1 MIRFSLFGFPVSVH
15 WMFWLMAALLGGAA
29 TASTPLQMTATL
41 ITIAVIFV
49 SIVVHELG
57 HAFAMRHFGDRV
69 VEITLYTFGGFARGS
84 SWRTRKEDIIICA
97 AGPAF
102 GALLALLSLVLL
114 RTLPVDNVWVLFV
127 LGKLVFINVI
137 WTIFNLL
144 PIYPMDGGRISMALF
159 GPGREGKALMLS
171 MVCAVAL
178 ALWQLSMGS
187 LWNTLLLGSFAVDN
201 YKMLHHQPR
210 VDWMKP

>member
-1 MIRFSLFGFPVSVH
+1 MIRFTLFGFPISVH

-29 TASTPLQMTATL
+29 GANTPTQMTAVL
-41 ITIAVIFV
+41 ITVGVIFV

-57 HAFAMRHFGDRV
+57 HAVAMRRFGDRV

-84 SWRTRKEDIIICA
+84 SWRTRREDIIVCA

-102 GALLALLSLVLL
+102 GALLCLAAWLLLAI
-114 RTLPVDNVWVLFV
+114 LPIENRWVLFV
-127 LGKLVFINVI
+127 LSTFVWVNMF

-159 GPGREGKALMLS
+159 GSGRESKALILS
-171 MVCAVAL
+171 MITAGLL
-178 ALWQLSMGS
+178 ALWMISRGS
-187 LWNTLLLGSFAVDN
+187 LWNTLLLASFAVDN

-210 VDWMKP
+210 MDWMKP

>member
-15 WMFWLMAALLGGAA
+15 WLFWLMAALLGGAA
-29 TASTPLQMTATL
+29 DASGPTQLM
-41 ITIAVIFV
+41 AVGLFVAVVFV

-57 HAFAMRHFGDRV
+57 HAFAMRHFGDRM

-84 SWRTRKEDIIICA
+84 AWRSRREDILVCA

-102 GALLALLSLVLL
+102 GALLALLAWVVLS
-114 RTLPVDNVWVLFV
+114 TIP
-127 LGKLVFINVI
+127 LGNRWLVFVFVQLLWVNIV

-159 GPGREGKALMLS
+159 GTGREDKSLKLS
-171 MVCAVAL
+171 LVCALAL
-178 ALWQLSMGS
+178 ALWQLSRGS
-187 LWNTLLLGSFAVDN
+187 LWNTLLIASFAVDN
-201 YKMLHHQPR
+201 FKMLKHQPR
-210 VDWMKP
+210 IEWMKP